1 MQNDER
7 PMIPLQGSYTR
18 EMLQRAVRAMMSRFR
33 LAPWFLGFAL
43 VVSVFGVVI
52 VPIQH
57 GEPAWDVL
65 QVSMPGLVFMA
76 ILLALFLWIPRA
88 SADRQLSTN
97 KLLQEPM
104 NGYVSE
110 KGVYLSTP
118 RSTVDLP
125 WDSLYK
131 ATVLDNFILLGG
143 SAVQHYMLPREFF
156 ASDED
161 WRQVCAWAE
170 AKAPKPKDQRLVR
183 RILLWMVI
191 FVVIILLW
199 NVFQTGK

>member
-7 PMIPLQGSYTR
+7 PMIHFQGSYTK
-18 EMLQRAVRAMMSRFR
+18 EMLQRAVRAMMSKFR
-33 LAPWFLGFAL
+33 MAPWFLGFAL
-43 VVSVFGVVI
+43 VVSLFGVVI

-57 GEPAWDVL
+57 GAPVGDVL
-65 QVSMPGLVFMA
+65 RDSGPGLAIMA
-76 ILLALFLWIPRA
+76 AFLAFFLWLPRA

-97 KLLQEPM
+97 KLLQEPLE
-104 NGYVSE
+104 GYVSE

-131 ATVLDNFILLGG
+131 ATVLDKLILLGG
-143 SAVQHYMLPREFF
+143 SEVQHYMLPREFF

-161 WRQVCAWAE
+161 WRQACAWVE
-170 AKAPKPKDQRLVR
+170 AKAPKPKEPQRLLKVF
-183 RILLWMVI
+183 ILWIAI
-191 FVVIILLW
+191 FIAVILLW
-199 NVFQTGK
+199 NVFRTD